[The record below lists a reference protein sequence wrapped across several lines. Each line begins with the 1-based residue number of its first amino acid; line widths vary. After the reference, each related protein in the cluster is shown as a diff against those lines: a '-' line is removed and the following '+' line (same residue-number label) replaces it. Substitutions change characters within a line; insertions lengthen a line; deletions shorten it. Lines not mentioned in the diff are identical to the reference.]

1 MIGRRLG
8 CLVIGAAVVFIGCD
22 SGKIQN
28 FEGIEIDAISRLGRI
43 DIRIYLTNDE
53 GHRLLWDPSI
63 LTPQIGVS
71 AISESEFTTNAKIYS
86 LRGGMQ
92 GIKVYDGRV
101 FDLRW
106 SRDPHSPYRLLRG
119 EVPHSEIKND
129 KERDTIMGILTVTV
143 QTEKQG
149 PFTDT
154 LNETQIYSAVSG
166 TN

>member
-1 MIGRRLG
+1 MFRRLMGWLVLG
-8 CLVIGAAVVFIGCD
+8 CAVACFGCE
-22 SGKIQN
+22 SGRIQN
-28 FEGIEIDAISRLGRI
+28 FEGIEIDSISRLGRL

-53 GHRLLWDPSI
+53 GERLLWDPSI
-63 LTPQIGVS
+63 LTPEIGVS
-71 AISESEFTTNAKIYS
+71 AISESEFTTNATIYS
-86 LRGGMQ
+86 IREGMQ

-119 EVPHSEIKND
+119 EVPHSEIKID
-129 KERDTIMGILTVTV
+129 KERDTNMGMLTVTV

-154 LNETQIYSAVSG
+154 LNETQIYSSLG
-166 TN
+166 GL